1 MSIPFR
7 FVFKKLATS
16 PLRIY
21 SFTQEAISYR
31 QNGLYGHFAEATR
44 AWGRMRARAVMGCAC
59 ACDDRCARACD
70 DECARACDDECAR
83 GSVLCPECPRKTPYP
98 PSILSILCCP
108 CPVSVCPFVFRGAVR
123 AQPSGSAQTDLFVSS
138 LPQLNIKLSI
148 WRYRHSTM
156 GSNGAEHLVIQTLHG
171 GVEWF

>member
-44 AWGRMRARAVMGCAC
+44 AWERMRARAVMGYAC
-59 ACDDRCARACD
+59 ACDNG
-70 DECARACDDECAR
+70 CAR

-98 PSILSILCCP
+98 PSILSISCCP
-108 CPVSVCPFVFRGAVR
+108 RPVSVCPFVPRGAVR